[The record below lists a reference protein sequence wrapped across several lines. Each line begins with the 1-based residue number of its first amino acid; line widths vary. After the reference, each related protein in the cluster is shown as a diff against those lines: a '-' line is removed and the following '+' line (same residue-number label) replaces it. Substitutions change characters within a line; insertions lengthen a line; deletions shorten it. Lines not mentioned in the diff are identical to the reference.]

1 MHYAIANFT
10 GVVGQAVAF
19 PTIYTTI
26 EGCKVCN
33 CLHFVLDMYCQDM
46 EPPYSFFRVDWE
58 EEMQFPR
65 NEDVR
70 GSNMNR
76 KRLYKKC
83 FHAFEFGLVE
93 SGERKRLPYCVEAK
107 ARQCFPE
114 ENGPHMDSKEH
125 LIRASMA
132 FYACCHPNLYAD
144 NLE

>member
-1 MHYAIANFT
+1 
-10 GVVGQAVAF
+10 
-19 PTIYTTI
+19 
-26 EGCKVCN
+26 
-33 CLHFVLDMYCQDM
+33 
-46 EPPYSFFRVDWE
+46 
-58 EEMQFPR
+58 
-65 NEDVR
+65 
-70 GSNMNR
+70 MNR

-93 SGERKRLPYCVEAK
+93 SGERKSLPYCVEAK

-132 FYACCHPNLYAD
+132 FYACCHTNLYAD